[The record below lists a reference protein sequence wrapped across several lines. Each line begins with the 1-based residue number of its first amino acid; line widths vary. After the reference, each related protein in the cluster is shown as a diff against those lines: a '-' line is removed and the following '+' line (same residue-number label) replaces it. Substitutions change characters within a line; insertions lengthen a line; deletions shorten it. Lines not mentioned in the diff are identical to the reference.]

1 MNTEQ
6 KIQKQILD
14 YLSSLPNTYAVK
26 IISAN
31 RSGIPDIL
39 ACHQGHFYAFEV
51 KRQGGV
57 IAPLQLH
64 NQLLVQQAGG
74 TSLIVDNLPI
84 VQSIFQ
90 PISI

>member
-6 KIQKQILD
+6 QIQKQILD

-39 ACHQGHFYAFEV
+39 TCHQGHFYAFEV

-57 IAPLQLH
+57 IAPLQLY
-64 NQLLVQQAGG
+64 NQQLIQQAGG
-74 TSLIVDNLPI
+74 TALIVDNLPI

>member
-1 MNTEQ
+1 MNSEQ
-6 KIQKQILD
+6 QIQKSILD
-14 YLSSLPNTYAVK
+14 YLSSLPNTYAFKVQ
-26 IISAN
+26 SAN
-31 RSGIPDIL
+31 RAGIADII

-74 TSLIVDNLPI
+74 TALIVDNLPI

>member
-1 MNTEQ
+1 MTEQ
-6 KIQKQILD
+6 MLQTQIIKYLESQKAYVIKTITT
-14 YLSSLPNTYAVK
+14 SK
-26 IISAN
+26 
-31 RSGIPDIL
+31 SGVPDII

-64 NQLLVQQAGG
+64 NQQLIQQAGG
-74 TSLIVDNLPI
+74 TALIVDNLPI

-90 PISI
+90 PTQI

>member
-1 MNTEQ
+1 MTEQ
-6 KIQKQILD
+6 QIQKQILD
-14 YLSSLPNTYAVK
+14 YLTSIGSYAFKVQ
-26 IISAN
+26 SAN
-31 RSGIPDIL
+31 RAGIADII

-64 NQLLVQQAGG
+64 NQQLVQQAGG
-74 TSLIVDNLPI
+74 TALIVDNLPI

>member
-1 MNTEQ
+1 MQSEQ
-6 KIQKQILD
+6 QIQKQILD

-39 ACHQGHFYAFEV
+39 TF
-51 KRQGGV
+51 QGGV

>member
-1 MNTEQ
+1 MTEQ
-6 KIQKQILD
+6 MLQTQIIKYLESQKAYVIKTITT
-14 YLSSLPNTYAVK
+14 SK
-26 IISAN
+26 
-31 RSGIPDIL
+31 SGVPDII

-74 TSLIVDNLPI
+74 TALIVDNLPI